1 MRTEL
6 DAIHPYCGP
15 APDPSAWVR
24 AWNLD
29 LVLLGALGLALV
41 LGLHLLRRESPARRQ
56 AHALALG
63 AAVLAFV
70 SPLCAMTVALFS
82 ARALHHL
89 VIISLLAPALALA
102 FPWRRAPVGMA
113 FLALTA
119 ALWLWHLP
127 TVYSAAWD
135 SVAVYWLM
143 QAALILPAWAFW
155 SAVLARPALGQALWL
170 VPLVGQM
177 GLLGALLTF
186 APAPFYLEHLTHAPR
201 FGLEALQDQ
210 QLAGLIMWVPGMVPL
225 AVLAAIFGW
234 RALKHE
240 VPA

>member
-1 MRTEL
+1 MRF
-6 DAIHPYCGP
+6 DISHPYCGP
-15 APDPSAWVR
+15 APDPSAWVF
-24 AWNLD
+24 AWNTD
-29 LVLLGALGLALV
+29 PALLA
-41 LGLHLLRRESPARRQ
+41 
-56 AHALALG
+56 ALALAYGGGAYALRGADPTRRRAHGLAIG

-89 VIISLLAPALALA
+89 VILSLLAPALALA
-102 FPWRRAPVGMA
+102 FPWRRAPVGLA
-113 FLALTA
+113 FMGLTA
-119 ALWLWHLP
+119 ALWAWHLP
-127 TVYSAAWD
+127 AVYSAAWE
-135 SVAVYWLM
+135 SVSIYWAM

-186 APAPFYLEHLTHAPR
+186 APGPFYVEHLAHAPR

-210 QLAGLIMWVPGMVPL
+210 QLAGLTMWVPGMVPL
-225 AVLAAIFGW
+225 AVLTAIFGW
-234 RALKHE
+234 RALKQE
-240 VPA
+240 ATA